1 MTDTNDTTP
10 KPFDMA
16 AAMAR
21 YHESRAVYERRSE
34 SVHPANKKALFD
46 ALATAKITRVVVT
59 FDGYGDSGQVE
70 DISALSDDATVAPP
84 EGEITISRA
93 IWGTDGITESTMS
106 VDEAVEQL
114 AYDFLS
120 ETHGGWENNDGAYG
134 EFTFDVAEGTITL
147 DYNERYTAT
156 ETYEHIF

>member
-1 MTDTNDTTP
+1 MSDTTP

-21 YHESRAVYERRSE
+21 YHADRAAYERRSE
-34 SVHPANKKALFD
+34 SAHPANKKALFD
-46 ALATAKITRVVVT
+46 ALAAAKITQVIVT

-70 DISALSDDATVAPP
+70 DISALSGGESIALPKI
-84 EGEITISRA
+84 EITIVRA
-93 IWGTDGITESTMS
+93 ICGIDEITESTMS
-106 VDEAVEQL
+106 VEDAVEQL

-134 EFTFDVAEGTITL
+134 EFTFDVEEGTITL
-147 DYNERYTAT
+147 DYNE
-156 ETYEHIF
+156 